1 MEKRLKIDGGTM
13 VKYQGQEEVQ
23 INGFYLW
30 EIDVL
35 LKDVKVTGVL
45 EGLRG
50 RDGKIP
56 DITYSSM
63 DGYELILNIE

>member
-1 MEKRLKIDGGTM
+1 MEKKLKIDGGTM

-35 LKDVKVTGVL
+35 LKDVKVIGVVN
-45 EGLRG
+45 GLRS
-50 RDGKIP
+50 RNGKIP
-56 DITYSSM
+56 DISYSSI